1 MAESPSNRPGQFGP
15 EFINDLTNRI
25 DGPTFLSRYLKVER
39 VGDRHRALCPFHKDS
54 KPSLYIRDD
63 GSFHCFGCQK
73 HGSVFNFVMEHNGV
87 SFPDAVKE
95 VAQFLG
101 VPVPERRGG
110 TRITEEQRAL
120 FEVLEESASF
130 FKRQLAQAD
139 SDSPVKRYLESR
151 GIDQRAVNKF
161 QIGYAPNSWTSLKDH
176 FSNTKEELLVDA
188 DVLVHNVDRNSV
200 YDRYRDR
207 LVFPIRNRQGN
218 VVGFGGRVLDDK
230 VDPKYLNTKQTKVF
244 SKGRELYGLFEALE
258 AKRRPERLLLV
269 EGYMDV
275 VALAQHGI
283 PYAVAALGTASND
296 THFRTMFWFT
306 NEVICCF
313 DGDEAGRTAAKRALE
328 AALAALTDE
337 KTVKFMF
344 LPEGQD
350 PDSFVRSKGRTTF
363 EDSINNAQHVADY
376 FVDSLLETKDRTFAT
391 IEQKA
396 RFVDRAKSLIKGIK
410 HDSFRAILAQEVARC
425 FPDDVNMDQLLTPTL
440 VASEPSEPVP
450 FDGDFGEGKPEDV
463 VENNPS
469 ERYYYEINTRR
480 RVSQLLCAYQ
490 IWGGLGAHQEL
501 LQRLVRVASD
511 DPMTRLWVAIDRYRF
526 TDVGGLISSFQD
538 DVWFARYLN
547 ELYDDLNANAMANP
561 EETLEQFVDGVESF
575 ITGRENEVE
584 RKTYLERLNQEID
597 SEDETLPQSD

>member
-1 MAESPSNRPGQFGP
+1 MAESSSNRPGQFGP

-73 HGSVFNFVMEHNGV
+73 HGSVFSFVMEHNGV

-95 VAQFLG
+95 VAQFAG

-130 FKRQLAQAD
+130 FKRQLAQAG
-139 SDSPVKRYLESR
+139 SDSPIKRYLESR
-151 GIDQRAVNKF
+151 GIDQGAVNKF
-161 QIGYAPNSWTSLKDH
+161 QIGYAPNSWSSLKDH
-176 FSNTKEELLVDA
+176 FNNSKEALLVDA
-188 DVLVHNVDRNSV
+188 DVLVRNVDRKSI
-200 YDRYRDR
+200 YDRYRNR

-218 VVGFGGRVLDDK
+218 VVGFGGRAIDDK
-230 VDPKYLNTKQTKVF
+230 DEPKYLNTKQTKVF
-244 SKGRELYGLFEALE
+244 SKSKELYGLFEALDT
-258 AKRRPERLLLV
+258 KRRPERLLLV

-275 VALAQHGI
+275 VALSQHGI

-296 THFRTMFWFT
+296 VHFRTMFWFT

-313 DGDEAGRTAAKRALE
+313 DGDDAGRTAAKRALE

-344 LPEGQD
+344 LPEGED
-350 PDSFVRSKGRTTF
+350 PDSFVRTNGTEAF
-363 EDSINNAQHVADY
+363 VDYINNAQHVADY
-376 FVDSLLETKDRTFAT
+376 FVDSLLETNKRTFT
-391 IEQKA
+391 SVEQKA
-396 RFVDRAKSLIKGIK
+396 RFVDRAKSLIQGVK
-410 HDSFRAILAQEVARC
+410 HASFRAILAQEVAQC
-425 FPDDVNMDQLLTPTL
+425 FPDDVNMQQLLVSPPTEFEIS
-440 VASEPSEPVP
+440 APPPIE
-450 FDGDFGEGKPEDV
+450 GDFERLDESESV
-463 VENNPS
+463 VNQPNLF
-469 ERYYYEINTRR
+469 YELITTRL
-480 RVSQLLCAYQ
+480 RVSQLLCAHQ
-490 IWGGLGAHQEL
+490 IWESLAAHQEL
-501 LQRLVRVASD
+501 LRRLVRVAED
-511 DPMTRLWVAIDRYRF
+511 DPMTRLWVAIDRHHF
-526 TDVGGLISSFQD
+526 TDVSGLINFFQD
-538 DVWFARYLN
+538 DEWFVRYLN

-575 ITGRENEVE
+575 ITGKEKEVE
-584 RKTYLERLNQEID
+584 RKTYLERLNQERD
-597 SEDETLPQSD
+597 AKEETLP